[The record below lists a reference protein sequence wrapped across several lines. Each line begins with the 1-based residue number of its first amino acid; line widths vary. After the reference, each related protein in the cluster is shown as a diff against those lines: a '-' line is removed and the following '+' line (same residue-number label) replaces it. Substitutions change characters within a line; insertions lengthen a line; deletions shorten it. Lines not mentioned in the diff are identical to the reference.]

1 MVNKM
6 NIFKSLFRKV
16 SRGFTIAEVVV
27 SMAVIAIV
35 TVTSITCI
43 EKCRLISSQSIY
55 YAEAR
60 DLANNTLEIF
70 KFSCDQNEFSNN
82 LRYLEKRPL
91 RNQNVYNYSN
101 NLYSI
106 EITINYSDTDTGFDT
121 FKAVCFKSNGK
132 QLFKVEYQKR

>member
-1 MVNKM
+1 MKL
-6 NIFKSLFRKV
+6 FKKLFKKV
-16 SRGFTIAEVVV
+16 SRGFTIAEVAV

-60 DLANNTLEIF
+60 DLSNNALEIF
-70 KFSCDQNEFSNN
+70 KYAENDSEFYDSI
-82 LRYLEKRPL
+82 RYLDVRLSK
-91 RNQNVYNYSN
+91 NQNVYTYSN

-106 EITINYSDTDTGFDT
+106 EITVIYSDSDSAFNTY
-121 FKAVCFKSNGK
+121 KAICNKANGK